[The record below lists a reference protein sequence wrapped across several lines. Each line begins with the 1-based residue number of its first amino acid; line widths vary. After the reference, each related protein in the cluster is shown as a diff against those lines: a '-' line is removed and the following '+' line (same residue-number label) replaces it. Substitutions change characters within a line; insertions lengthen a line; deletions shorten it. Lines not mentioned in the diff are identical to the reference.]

1 MRVVGCRAMTVG
13 VALLL
18 SATLLRAQ
26 EEKPEPKIDATAL
39 AKQSQNPV
47 ANLVSIPFQFNFN
60 TGGGLGDGTL
70 FNLNVQPVIPV
81 KVTPDWNVIFRTI
94 VPYLS
99 SPTSA
104 GDQVSGIG
112 DIQMQFFLSPAKPG
126 KLIWGAGPILSVPTA
141 TNPLFR
147 TGSWAVGPT
156 AVLLAMPGH
165 FVLGGLANQL
175 WTFADAG
182 GDPDVNQLL
191 IQPFIN
197 YNFARGWAVTF
208 APILT
213 ADWNAASGQE
223 WTVPLG
229 LGLTKTTVFNRRPM
243 TIGGQYYYN
252 VVRPDAGPSSQLRI
266 QVALLYPTGRPVAP
280 EKPKPKE

>member
-1 MRVVGCRAMTVG
+1 MRVIGCRAMTVG

-70 FNLNVQPVIPV
+70 FN
-81 KVTPDWNVIFRTI
+81 
-94 VPYLS
+94 
-99 SPTSA
+99 
-104 GDQVSGIG
+104 
-112 DIQMQFFLSPAKPG
+112 
-126 KLIWGAGPILSVPTA
+126 
-141 TNPLFR
+141 LFR